1 MFVHRTRSFPPTTSP
16 NSSRKKPLSLLM
28 FLKGA
33 TSKQVQTQIHGSAL
47 FKKQIRALSLGT
59 VWPIRVD
66 AAEGEL
72 GNHFSMYLGVAA

>member
-1 MFVHRTRSFPPTTSP
+1 MFVHRTRSFPPTASL
-16 NSSRKKPLSLLM
+16 NSSRKKPLSLM

-47 FKKQIRALSLGT
+47 SKKQIRALSLGT

-66 AAEGEL
+66 SAEGEL
-72 GNHFSMYLGVAA
+72 GNHFSM